1 MLKIPNNLNKF
12 NFIIDCR
19 HSFSESLSGG
29 IIVLQKL
36 ADELE
41 KIGHNVY
48 ILSEPM
54 YNKNI
59 NEIKTFNRTNTNY
72 QNEYFEF
79 EPFEYPIENTISIYP
94 EITIGNPFN
103 TKYVVRWLLS
113 DSKPEIEDTWSK
125 NDLIYNFANFKTSQL
140 IEKKQLT
147 VFDFR
152 FDDMVDRN
160 NKNRN
165 GFCFIKHKN
174 TPDNYLDIL
183 SQFKP
188 TILNGWEQKGAWS
201 FLSEEFNKHEYFIT
215 FDRRTAFCALAA
227 MCGCKAIILN
237 EDKSVLPIE
246 FRLQNPLLQFG
257 VSYGLN
263 DISWSNKTID
273 LVWDNILQLDKQHK
287 KTIIDFVSDMK
298 KIVYDK

>member
-1 MLKIPNNLNKF
+1 MLKIPYESEKL

-19 HSFSESLSGG
+19 HTFGESMRGG
-29 IIVLQKL
+29 IVVLQKL
-36 ADELE
+36 AYDLVEL
-41 KIGHNVY
+41 GHNVY
-48 ILSEPM
+48 MPTKPM
-54 YNKNI
+54 YSDKI
-59 NEIKTFNRTNTNY
+59 IEIPTFGNSWNNYENPSFGFNT
-72 QNEYFEF
+72 FT
-79 EPFEYPIENTISIYP
+79 YPYDNTISIYP
-94 EITIGNPFN
+94 GGYGNLYN
-103 TKYVVRWLLS
+103 TKYVVRWLLQ
-113 DSKPEIEDTWSK
+113 DTEKKYEDTWL
-125 NDLIYNFANFKTSQL
+125 DTDFIYDIANFNTLQFR
-140 IEKKQLT
+140 EKKQLT
-147 VFDFR
+147 TLDFR
-152 FDDMVDRN
+152 FNEMIN
-160 NKNRN
+160 NNINTRN
-165 GFCFIKHKN
+165 GFCFINHKN
-174 TPDNYLDIL
+174 TPENYVDII
-183 SQFKP
+183 SQFNP

-215 FDRRTAFCALAA
+215 FDRKTAFCVLAA